1 MNLLEWITEEFKE
14 GVELFNDIKTI
25 TKNGATLTRD
35 VSRLHKCSVGL
46 ISAQDAKD
54 WYHICR
60 LNCPVGTVIVPYT
73 DDWESIYND
82 NLLLVKLELTKAL
95 LDERFNKSAKTLI
108 DILERRS
115 KDEWGK
121 DPKQVKVE
129 QNKETNNLTVTFDI
143 V

>member
-1 MNLLEWITEEFKE
+1 MTLYEWVKDEFKD
-14 GVELFNDIKTI
+14 GVELFNDVRQI
-25 TKNGATLTRD
+25 TKNNVSLTRD

-121 DPKQVKVE
+121 DKKITEVKAE
-129 QNKETNNLTVTFDI
+129 SQGINLEFQI
-143 V
+143 RE